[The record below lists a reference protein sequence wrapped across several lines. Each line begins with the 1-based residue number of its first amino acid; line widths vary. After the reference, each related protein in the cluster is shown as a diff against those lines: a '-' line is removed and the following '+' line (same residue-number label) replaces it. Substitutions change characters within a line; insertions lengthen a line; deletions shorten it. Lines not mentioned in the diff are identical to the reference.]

1 MTSFPSC
8 KTEVVLGRLGGL
20 VTLESTKKN
29 FAYVI
34 VQGEPLVSVL
44 LSYCCNNATQQTPTP
59 PILSGLQPQTFL
71 FCGSVDLLWF
81 G

>member
-1 MTSFPSC
+1 MAGTNQQKGFRNWRWESTRMTSFPSC

-59 PILSGLQPQTFL
+59 PNS
-71 FCGSVDLLWF
+71 
-81 G
+81 